1 MIDRLQIY
9 GENMNI
15 KISKEEEKILVRR
28 YAVSKKLSLVR
39 AVIQAVE
46 YAEERPF
53 LLGKIA
59 TYEFMLRIRK
69 EEEEERNK
77 KASKK

>member
-1 MIDRLQIY
+1 
-9 GENMNI
+9 MNI
-15 KISKEEEKILVRR
+15 KITKEEEKLLIRR
-28 YAVSKKLSLVR
+28 YATSKKLPLVR
-39 AVIQAVE
+39 AVIEAVKI
-46 YAEERPF
+46 AEERPF